1 MASTIEFSPAARKE
15 LKKLD
20 PQTAMRILKF
30 LHDRIAP
37 LDNPRLIGEALTGSE
52 LGNYWK
58 YRVGDWRIIVEIQ
71 DQSLRIIVVRIG
83 NRREVYRR

>member
-1 MASTIEFSPAARKE
+1 MASTIEFSPVAQKE
-15 LKKLD
+15 LKKHD
-20 PQTAMRILKF
+20 PQTAKRILKF
-30 LHDRIAP
+30 LNERIAP

-58 YRVGDWRIIVEIQ
+58 YRVGDWRVIAEIQ
-71 DQSLRIIVVRIG
+71 DKALRIIVVRIG

>member
-1 MASTIEFSPAARKE
+1 MASTIEFSPVAQKE
-15 LKKLD
+15 LRKLD
-20 PQTAMRILKF
+20 PQTARRIVKF
-30 LHDRIAP
+30 LNDRIAP

-58 YRVGDWRIIVEIQ
+58 YRVGDWRIIAEIQ
-71 DQSLRIIVVRIG
+71 DKALRIIVVRIG

>member
-1 MASTIEFSPAARKE
+1 MAWAIEFSPAAQKE

-20 PQTAMRILKF
+20 PQTARRILKF
-30 LHDRIAP
+30 LNDRIAP

-58 YRVGDWRIIVEIQ
+58 YRVGDWRIIAEIH
-71 DQSLRIIVVRIG
+71 DQALRIIVVRIG

>member
-1 MASTIEFSPAARKE
+1 MASTIEFSPVAQKE

-20 PQTAMRILKF
+20 PQTAKRILKF
-30 LHDRIAP
+30 LNDRIAP

-52 LGNYWK
+52 LGSYWK
-58 YRVGDWRIIVEIQ
+58 YRVGDWRIIAEIQ
-71 DQSLRIIVVRIG
+71 DQALRIIVVRIG

>member
-1 MASTIEFSPAARKE
+1 MASTIEFSPAAQKE

-20 PQTAMRILKF
+20 PQTARRILKF

-52 LGNYWK
+52 LGSYWK
-58 YRVGDWRIIVEIQ
+58 YRVGDWRIIAELQ
-71 DQSLRIIVVRIG
+71 DKALRIIVVRIG

>member
-1 MASTIEFSPAARKE
+1 MASTIEFSPVAQKE
-15 LKKLD
+15 LKKLA
-20 PQTAMRILKF
+20 PQTAKRILKF
-30 LHDRIAP
+30 LHGRIAP

-58 YRVGDWRIIVEIQ
+58 YRVGDWRIIAEIQ
-71 DQSLRIIVVRIG
+71 DQALRIIVVRIG

>member
-1 MASTIEFSPAARKE
+1 MASTIEFSPVAQKE

-20 PQTAMRILKF
+20 SQTAKRILKF
-30 LHDRIAP
+30 LHGRIAP

-71 DQSLRIIVVRIG
+71 DKALRIIVVRIG

>member
-1 MASTIEFSPAARKE
+1 MASTIEFSPVAQKE

-20 PQTAMRILKF
+20 HQTAKRILKF
-30 LHDRIAP
+30 LNDRIAP

-52 LGNYWK
+52 LGSYWK
-58 YRVGDWRIIVEIQ
+58 YRVGDWRIIAEIQ
-71 DQSLRIIVVRIG
+71 DKALRIIVVRIG

>member
-1 MASTIEFSPAARKE
+1 MALTIEFSPVAQKD

-20 PQTAMRILKF
+20 PQTARRILKF
-30 LHDRIAP
+30 LHERIAP

-58 YRVGDWRIIVEIQ
+58 YRVGDWRVIAEIQ
-71 DQSLRIIVVRIG
+71 DKALRIIVVRIG

>member
-1 MASTIEFSPAARKE
+1 MASTIEFSPVVQKE

-20 PQTAMRILKF
+20 PQTAKRILKF
-30 LHDRIAP
+30 LNDRIAP

-58 YRVGDWRIIVEIQ
+58 YRVGDWRIIAEIQ
-71 DQSLRIIVVRIG
+71 DQALRIIVVRIG

>member
-1 MASTIEFSPAARKE
+1 MASTIEFSPVAQKE

-20 PQTAMRILKF
+20 SQTAKRILKF
-30 LHDRIAP
+30 LHGRIAR

-58 YRVGDWRIIVEIQ
+58 YRVGDWRIIAEIQ
-71 DQSLRIIVVRIG
+71 DKALRIIVVRIG
-83 NRREVYRR
+83 NRREVYKR

>member
-1 MASTIEFSPAARKE
+1 MASTIEFSPVAQKE

-20 PQTAMRILKF
+20 PQTAKRILKF
-30 LHDRIAP
+30 LHGRIAP
-37 LDNPRLIGEALTGSE
+37 FDNPRLIGETLTGLE

-58 YRVGDWRIIVEIQ
+58 YRVGDWRIIAEIQ
-71 DQSLRIIVVRIG
+71 DQALRIIVVRIG

>member
-1 MASTIEFSPAARKE
+1 MASTIEFSPAAQKE

-20 PQTAMRILKF
+20 PQTARRILKF
-30 LHDRIAP
+30 LNDRIAP

-58 YRVGDWRIIVEIQ
+58 YRVGDWRIIAEIH
-71 DQSLRIIVVRIG
+71 DQALRIIVVRIG

>member
-1 MASTIEFSPAARKE
+1 MASTIEFSPAAGKE

-20 PQTAMRILKF
+20 KQTATRILKF
-30 LHDRIAP
+30 LQGRVAP

-52 LGNYWK
+52 LGSYWK
-58 YRVGDWRIIVEIQ
+58 YRVGDWRIIAEIQ
-71 DQSLRIIVVRIG
+71 DQALRIIVVRIG

>member
-1 MASTIEFSPAARKE
+1 MASTIEFSPVAQKE

-20 PQTAMRILKF
+20 PQTAKRILKF
-30 LHDRIAP
+30 LHGRIAP

-52 LGNYWK
+52 LGSYWK
-58 YRVGDWRIIVEIQ
+58 YRVGDWRIIAEIQ
-71 DQSLRIIVVRIG
+71 DQALRIIVVRIG